1 MSYELVTL
9 TAGHNAKVVGA
20 GANGYKEH
28 EQARLLVAQL
38 EKDFKAVGQK
48 VAICTDEKGTTK
60 ASVWGNAVK
69 NCNKYD
75 KKGRL
80 DVSLHLNAG
89 GGTGVE
95 VLYYS
100 EKSLAAKVSKA
111 ISDATGLRDR
121 GPKIAKEIGFLNS
134 TTAPAILIENCF
146 IDNKKDME
154 VFTKGLQD
162 ISRAI
167 VKAITGKSVPT
178 VTKPETEKNN
188 SSSKTL
194 YKVQTGAFS
203 DKKNAE
209 GLAKDLKK
217 KGYSVH
223 IVKQ

>member
-38 EKDFKAVGQK
+38 ETDFKAVGQK
-48 VAICTDEKGTTK
+48 VAICTDDKGTTK

-69 NCNKYD
+69 NCNKFA

-80 DVSLHLNAG
+80 DVSIHLNAG

-100 EKSLAAKVSKA
+100 EKALSAKVSKA
-111 ISDATGLRDR
+111 ISDATGYRDR

-134 TTAPAILIENCF
+134 TTAPAILIETCF
-146 IDNKKDME
+146 IDNKNDME

-162 ISRAI
+162 ISRSI

-178 VTKPETEKNN
+178 VTKTERRK
-188 SSSKTL
+188 KTL
-194 YKVQTGAFS
+194 LLKRYTRCKLERLQIKRTP
-203 DKKNAE
+203 
-209 GLAKDLKK
+209 KDLLKN
-217 KGYSVH
+217 
-223 IVKQ
+223 